1 MAGEKMNKQK
11 SKTRM
16 IEINRPNYVRLLI
29 AVVGGNA
36 DEELKSWAELELLRL
51 ATKGGTAI

>member
-1 MAGEKMNKQK
+1 MNKQK

-29 AVVGGNA
+29 AVISNHA
-36 DEELKSWAELELLRL
+36 DQELKSWAELELMKL
-51 ATKGGTAI
+51 AGGKAI

>member
-1 MAGEKMNKQK
+1 MNKQK

>member
-1 MAGEKMNKQK
+1 MNKTKQ
-11 SKTRM
+11 TM
-16 IEINRPNYVRLLI
+16 VEINRQNYARLLI

-51 ATKGGTAI
+51 ATKGATAI

>member
-1 MAGEKMNKQK
+1 MNKQK

-16 IEINRPNYVRLLI
+16 IEINRQNYARLLI
-29 AVVGGNA
+29 AVVSGNA